1 MDRTKRASL
10 PINGTR
16 IEIRMLPSDCSAQEK
31 KVPYRQIVLSKN
43 INSVSTVFFRCVRR
57 NQWTGKMSVGF
68 FQE

>member
-1 MDRTKRASL
+1 MH
-10 PINGTR
+10 
-16 IEIRMLPSDCSAQEK
+16 MLSSDCSVQEK

-43 INSVSTVFFRCVRR
+43 INSVSTVFFCWVRR